1 MKLNNDRKI
10 YIYIYI
16 WYCFCNDEQPSTFL
30 KIVKQ
35 IKVIKEVVLL
45 GISKLTLE
53 KKDQKQFSQK
63 KERKMK
69 KGWEKENWFNIADY
83 IPNHSTWWIML
94 QSNSKR
100 LFFITCLKMP
110 FIQWRKNIRI
120 EIK

>member
-1 MKLNNDRKI
+1 MDLLDCMMD
-10 YIYIYI
+10 IYI

-35 IKVIKEVVLL
+35 IKAIQEVVLL

-69 KGWEKENWFNIADY
+69 KDWEKEN
-83 IPNHSTWWIML
+83 
-94 QSNSKR
+94 
-100 LFFITCLKMP
+100 
-110 FIQWRKNIRI
+110 
-120 EIK
+120 

>member
-1 MKLNNDRKI
+1 MIGK

-35 IKVIKEVVLL
+35 IKAIQEVVLL
-45 GISKLTLE
+45 GVSKLTLE

-69 KGWEKENWFNIADY
+69 KDWEKEN
-83 IPNHSTWWIML
+83 
-94 QSNSKR
+94 
-100 LFFITCLKMP
+100 
-110 FIQWRKNIRI
+110 
-120 EIK
+120 